1 MSPLA
6 LLFLTLFNSVLG
18 LSILFPILGPL
29 ARELGLSEVQ
39 VGLFSTGYALM
50 QFLLSPYWGRRSER
64 GRKPVLLLGI
74 LGFAFSFFLFGFFAL
89 LGQKGLF
96 PQGLLFPLLLLSRLL
111 GGAFSSAT
119 LPTAQAYVA
128 DVTGREGR
136 TAGMALL
143 GAAFG
148 LAVILGPALGAGLAA
163 LLGLLAP
170 VFFSAGIALLNAL
183 FVRLALPESRPRGSG
198 EGGRLSSLDPRVFP
212 LLLVGFALNTS
223 SVALEQTVAFY
234 FQDRLGL
241 SGVATARAVGEALVL
256 YGLVAVFIQGFV
268 VRRLSWPP
276 RTLLLLG
283 LLLGIAGFLVLILA
297 CSFPILTLGLA
308 LQGAGAALAGPG
320 VTAAL
325 SLAVGEGEQG
335 LVAGLNSSAQALGR
349 MLGPVLGTGLYRLAP
364 EAPYLLG
371 AGLLLL
377 VLLGLPTLF
386 RRVRL

>member
-1 MSPLA
+1 MPPLG
-6 LLFLTLFNSVLG
+6 LLFLTLLNSVLG

-29 ARELGLSEVQ
+29 GRELGLSEVQ
-39 VGLFSTGYALM
+39 VGLFSTAYALM

-74 LGFAFSFFLFGFFAL
+74 LGFALSFFLFGLFAF
-89 LGQKGLF
+89 LGQKGLLS
-96 PQGLLFPLLLLSRLL
+96 PSLLFPLLLLTRLL

-128 DVTGREGR
+128 DVTGRENR

-170 VFFSAGIALLNAL
+170 VFFSAGFALLNAL
-183 FVRLALPESRPRGSG
+183 FVQLVLPESRTGAPR
-198 EGGRLSSLDPRVFP
+198 EVRRLSPLDPRVFP
-212 LLLVGFALNTS
+212 LLLLGFTLNLS
-223 SVALEQTVAFY
+223 GVALEQTVAFY

-241 SGVATARAVGEALVL
+241 SGVATAKAVGTALVL
-256 YGLVAVFIQGFV
+256 YGLVAVFIQGFL

-283 LLLGIAGFLVLILA
+283 IPLGILGFLTLVLA
-297 CSFPILTLGLA
+297 QSFFALTLGLA
-308 LQGAGAALAGPG
+308 LQGAGVALAGPG

-349 MLGPVLGTGLYRLAP
+349 MLGPLLGTGLYRLAP

-371 AGLLLL
+371 AMLLFLTLL
-377 VLLGLPTLF
+377 FLPALF
-386 RRVRL
+386 RKVQL

>member
-6 LLFLTLFNSVLG
+6 LLFLTLFNSILG

-29 ARELGLSEVQ
+29 GRELGLSEVQ

-50 QFLLSPYWGRRSER
+50 QFLLAPYWGRRSER

-74 LGFAFSFFLFGFFAL
+74 LGFAASFLLFGLFAL
-89 LGQKGLF
+89 LGQR
-96 PQGLLFPLLLLSRLL
+96 GLLGLGPLFLLLLAARLL

-128 DVTGREGR
+128 DVTGRESR

-163 LLGLLAP
+163 LFGLLAP
-170 VFFSAGIALLNAL
+170 VFFSAGVALVNAL
-183 FVRLALPESRPRGSG
+183 FVYLALPESRPRGTQ
-198 EGGRLSSLDPRVFP
+198 EAKRLSPWDQRVFP
-212 LLLVGFALNTS
+212 LLLLGFALNLS
-223 SVALEQTVAFY
+223 GVALEQTVAFY

-241 SGVATARAVGEALVL
+241 GGVETARSVGLALVL
-256 YGLVAVFIQGFV
+256 YGLVAVFIQGFL
-268 VRRLSWPP
+268 VRQRSWPP

-283 LLLGIAGFLVLILA
+283 LPLGTLGFLVLVLGHSFWALA
-297 CSFPILTLGLA
+297 LGLA

-364 EAPYLLG
+364 EAPFLLG

-377 VLLGLPTLF
+377 ALLFLPALF